1 MGFYMHF
8 QDFFFLSSFFPL
20 KVEAICKGEGPGT
33 GLCLGQQMQLQPEAM
48 RLHGKRRREEPK
60 ALIFFPSSLHSG

>member
-8 QDFFFLSSFFPL
+8 QTFFFSPFFPL

-33 GLCLGQQMQLQPEAM
+33 GLRLGQQMQLWPEAM
-48 RLHGKRRREEPK
+48 RP
-60 ALIFFPSSLHSG
+60 HSK